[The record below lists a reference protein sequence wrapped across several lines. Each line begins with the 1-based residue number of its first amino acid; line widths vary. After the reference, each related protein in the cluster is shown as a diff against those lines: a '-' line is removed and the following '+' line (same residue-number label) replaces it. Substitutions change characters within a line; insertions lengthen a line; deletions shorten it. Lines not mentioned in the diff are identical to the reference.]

1 MHLFTVEQ
9 TESWQQAI
17 LSNAAKQNALDE
29 LCWFVQMILP
39 PPPKSMAR
47 KMTQKQRED
56 YRFRT
61 ACAPRDWIP
70 YIPVGCDPISSR
82 QAAEVLAAIFAAHN
96 APDLKFAPALCL
108 SADLAKQKSYEF
120 GREWDHVCSR
130 CGGVFASTV
139 PNEVPVCAGCAVVL
153 YRMAMY

>member
-29 LCWFVQMILP
+29 LCWFIQMILP

-47 KMTQKQRED
+47 QMTQKQRED

-82 QAAEVLAAIFAAHN
+82 QAAEVLTAIFAAHN
-96 APDLKFAPALCL
+96 APEVKFAPALCL

>member
-9 TESWQQAI
+9 TESWQRDI
-17 LSNAAKQNALDE
+17 LAGAAQRNE
-29 LCWFVQMILP
+29 LHELAWFIQMILP

-47 KMTQKQRED
+47 KMTQQQRED

-96 APDLKFAPALCL
+96 APEVKFAPALCL
-108 SADLAKQKSYEF
+108 ASDLAKQKSYEF